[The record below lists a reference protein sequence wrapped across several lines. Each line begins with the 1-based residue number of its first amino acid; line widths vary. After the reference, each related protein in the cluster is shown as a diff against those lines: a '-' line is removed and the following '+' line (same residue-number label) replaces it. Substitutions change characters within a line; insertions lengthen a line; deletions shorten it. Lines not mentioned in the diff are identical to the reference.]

1 MLAIPIVEVVFSPEA
16 VAAAIALAAAPLGYF
31 GAGAGAK
38 ATVQAAR
45 EQARGAAD
53 QQALT
58 ARRTV
63 YAEFAQDARA
73 LVDGV
78 HQYVMAPGAD
88 VGADY
93 TSYGHV
99 LAGPAGPTMSSPSKG
114 LNRSVAWP
122 RALSTRL

>member
-1 MLAIPIVEVVFSPEA
+1 MLAIPIVEALFPPEA

-31 GAGAGAK
+31 GARTGAK

-45 EQARGAAD
+45 QQTRGGAD
-53 QQALT
+53 QQALR

-63 YAEFAQDARA
+63 YAEFARDARA

-88 VGADY
+88 VGADS
-93 TSYGHV
+93 TSYGQ
-99 LAGPAGPTMSSPSKG
+99 
-114 LNRSVAWP
+114 
-122 RALSTRL
+122 ALDRV